1 MSKIKN
7 GFNIVCLKVTKMNLS
22 FRVPTVQSSARNATE
37 CEKQKSL
44 EMEEKLAK
52 LLEMFP
58 QRNRS
63 ELLEV
68 TVFLLLTQFLK
79 KDIFVALCVYS
90 IICTWYYLIQLCD
103 LHKNRIWQGSW
114 EWHEVVTVQV
124 VMLFAKKSFP
134 E

>member
-7 GFNIVCLKVTKMNLS
+7 GFNIVCFKVTKINLS
-22 FRVPTVQSSARNATE
+22 FRVPTVHSSARNATE

-68 TVFLLLTQFLK
+68 T
-79 KDIFVALCVYS
+79 IFVTNSVFEERHFCSTLC
-90 IICTWYYLIQLCD
+90 L
-103 LHKNRIWQGSW
+103 
-114 EWHEVVTVQV
+114 
-124 VMLFAKKSFP
+124 
-134 E
+134 

>member
-68 TVFLLLTQFLK
+68 T
-79 KDIFVALCVYS
+79 IFVTNSVFEERHFCSTLCLL
-90 IICTWYYLIQLCD
+90 YYLYLVLPD
-103 LHKNRIWQGSW
+103 S
-114 EWHEVVTVQV
+114 
-124 VMLFAKKSFP
+124 VM
-134 E
+134 